1 MRYRRATGIAD
12 AIAQL
17 GDGAV
22 PLAGGTVIVPEA
34 VRRGEGPDVVDISRI
49 EALHELAVQPA
60 TGPVVRPVIRIGAMV
75 TLARLARLA
84 DAPELAGLVA
94 LGAAAAEVG
103 NPHVRLRGTLGGN
116 LGYRA
121 PYPNLPPALI
131 ALEATAVLADARGE
145 RAIAVEDL
153 VRTGPPAGALIVR
166 IEIAIAGVAARSA
179 FRKFAWRRSSGRTLV
194 TVAVGGTPARPR
206 IAVGGLCRHAVRLP
220 GVEALLAGRAW
231 TPDLVREAAA
241 RAAGEAPA
249 DVTEFPPP
257 IYRRRLVAAGV
268 RRALDELAGGPP

>member
-1 MRYRRATGIAD
+1 MRYRRAASLAE
-12 AIAQL
+12 AIAEL

-49 EALHELAVQPA
+49 AALHELTRGA
-60 TGPVVRPVIRIGAMV
+60 TVRIGAMV
-75 TLARLARLA
+75 TLDQLARLA
-84 DAPELAGLVA
+84 GLTALA
-94 LGAAAAEVG
+94 AAAAEVG
-103 NPHVRLRGTLGGN
+103 NPAVRLRGTLGGN

-131 ALEATAVLADARGE
+131 ALGARAVLVDAGGE
-145 RAIAVEDL
+145 RAVAVEDL
-153 VRTGPPAGALIVR
+153 VRTGPPPGALIARV
-166 IEIAIAGVAARSA
+166 ELAGDAARSA

-194 TVAVGGTPARPR
+194 TVAVGGTPEAPR

-220 GVEALLAGRAW
+220 GAEALLAGRAW
-231 TPDLVREAAA
+231 TADAIRRAAA
-241 RAAGEAPA
+241 HAADEAPA
-249 DVTEFPPP
+249 DVAEFPPA

-268 RRALDELAGGPP
+268 RRALADLAGGAP